1 MSADTH
7 EQEPDRRSATLFDQ
21 SQMPIPAEPQERAE
35 VLNAGV
41 ARVMAAQRDQI
52 ELRACDLDSLL
63 GSDHAARTVWAFVQ
77 SLDLGSLHAK
87 IRAVEHAA
95 GRPAIDPA
103 ILVALWLW
111 ATIDGVGSAREVDRL
126 CERDDAYRW
135 ICGGVGVNYHTLAQF
150 RTRHVE
156 WLDAQLTRSIA
167 SLLERK
173 LVTLSVVSQ
182 DGMRVRAS
190 AKAASFRR
198 RGRLEKFMHEAR
210 AQVDALKAELDED
223 AGAGTR
229 RKQAARER
237 AVREREERIA
247 RALATMQEI
256 EAREPAK
263 KNQKKEVKGP
273 DNTAPPDDKPPKAEA
288 EPRVSTTDPEA
299 RVMKMADGGF
309 RPAFN
314 AQLAVD
320 TATQLIAGVDLVN
333 IGSGHGPDSAD
344 ARADRAALRA
354 HPRALAGR
362 RGLLEIAGHRR
373 GCAAWH
379 AARDAAAQ
387 KQRPEHRSV
396 RSQEHRQPERCPV
409 ASSHGQRR
417 SKGVVQAACR
427 HHRMH
432 ERAGAKAGPVPV
444 PRARPAQSARCA
456 ALACAG
462 AQPHAHAKPEYRVSA
477 LIGGRRASLAAQSWP
492 RQALGRSEIARAY
505 EKPRRRC
512 NGLG

>member
-1 MSADTH
+1 MSPDTP
-7 EQEPDRRSATLFDQ
+7 ERETERRTAALLFDE
-21 SQMPIPAEPQERAE
+21 SEMPIPAAPREQAATPKT
-35 VLNAGV
+35 GV

-63 GSDHAARTVWAFVQ
+63 GGDHAARTVWAFVQ
-77 SLDLGSLHAK
+77 SLDLAPLHARIK
-87 IRAVEHAA
+87 AVECAA

-111 ATIDGVGSAREVDRL
+111 ATVDGVGSAREIDRL

-135 ICGGVGVNYHTLAQF
+135 ICGGVGVNYHTLADF
-150 RTRHVE
+150 RTQHVE

-210 AQVDALKAELDED
+210 AQVGALKAELDEG

-237 AVREREERIA
+237 VLREREERIA

-256 EAREPAK
+256 EALEPAK
-263 KNQKKEVKGP
+263 KDQKKINKQDSGP
-273 DNTAPPDDKPPKAEA
+273 PSAGGKPPKAEA

-333 IGSGHGPDSAD
+333 IGSDMGQMVPMHEQIEQRYGHTRVL
-344 ARADRAALRA
+344 AR
-354 HPRALAGR
+354 R
-362 RGLLEIAGHRR
+362 RRLLEIAGHRR
-373 GCAAWH
+373 GCATRHTAP
-379 AARDAAAQ
+379 DAAAQ
-387 KQRPEHRSV
+387 KQRSERRSV
-396 RSQEHRQPERCPV
+396 CSQEHRQPERCSV
-409 ASSHGQRR
+409 ANPHGQRPG
-417 SKGVVQAACR
+417 KGAVQAAR
-427 HHRMH
+427 SHHRMH
-432 ERAGAKAGPVPV
+432 ECAGAKTRPVPV
-444 PRARPAQSARCA
+444 PCARSTQGTRCA

-462 AQPHAHAKPEYRVSA
+462 AQPHAQLEYRVSA
-477 LIGGRRASLAAQSWP
+477 LTGGRQATLPVEFRP
-492 RQALGRSEIARAY
+492 R
-505 EKPRRRC
+505 
-512 NGLG
+512 

>member
-21 SQMPIPAEPQERAE
+21 SQMPIPAAAQERVEAPI
-35 VLNAGV
+35 AGV

-87 IRAVEHAA
+87 IKAVEHAA

-111 ATIDGVGSAREVDRL
+111 ATIDGVGSAREIDRL
-126 CERDDAYRW
+126 CERDAAYRW
-135 ICGGVGVNYHTLAQF
+135 ICGGVGVNYHTLAEF

-247 RALATMQEI
+247 RALATMQQI

-263 KNQKKEVKGP
+263 KPQKPRVTGP
-273 DNTAPPDDKPPKAEA
+273 DSTLPPDEKPPKAEA

-299 RVMKMADGGF
+299 RVMKMADGGC

-333 IGSGHGPDSAD
+333 IGSDMGQMVPMHEQIEQRYGHTPGHWLADGGYSKLQAIDEVAQRGTQPVMPPPRSRDPSIDPFAPKSTDSPNV
-344 ARADRAALRA
+344 ARWRARMASDEAKALYKQRAATIECTNAQVR
-354 HPRALAGR
+354 R
-362 RGLLEIAGHRR
+362 RGLYQFLVR
-373 GCAAWH
+373 GRLKARGVLLWH
-379 AARDAAAQ
+379 ALAHNLMRM
-387 KQRPEHRSV
+387 RSLNI
-396 RSQEHRQPERCPV
+396 
-409 ASSHGQRR
+409 AL
-417 SKGVVQAACR
+417 QA
-427 HHRMH
+427 
-432 ERAGAKAGPVPV
+432 
-444 PRARPAQSARCA
+444 
-456 ALACAG
+456 
-462 AQPHAHAKPEYRVSA
+462 
-477 LIGGRRASLAAQSWP
+477 
-492 RQALGRSEIARAY
+492 
-505 EKPRRRC
+505 
-512 NGLG
+512 

>member
-1 MSADTH
+1 MSADTP
-7 EQEPDRRSATLFDQ
+7 EREPDRRSATLFDE
-21 SQMPIPAEPQERAE
+21 SELPIPAAPHEPVEAP
-35 VLNAGV
+35 NPGV

-63 GSDHAARTVWAFVQ
+63 GAEHAARTVWAFVQ
-77 SLDLGSLHAK
+77 SLDLGPLQAK
-87 IRAVEHAA
+87 IKAVECGA

-111 ATIDGVGSAREVDRL
+111 ATIDGVGSAREIDRL

-135 ICGGVGVNYHTLAQF
+135 ICGGVGVNYHTLAEF
-150 RTRHVE
+150 RTRHVQ

-173 LVTLSVVSQ
+173 LVTLAVVSQ

-198 RGRLEKFMHEAR
+198 RGRLEKFLREAR
-210 AQVDALKAELDED
+210 AQVEALKAELDAD

-237 AVREREERIA
+237 AVREREQRIA
-247 RALATMQEI
+247 RALATLHEI

-263 KNQKKEVKGP
+263 KNPKKKGKEP
-273 DNTAPPDDKPPKAEA
+273 DGTAPPDGQPPKAEA

-333 IGSGHGPDSAD
+333 IGSDMGQMVPMHEQIEQRYGHTPGHWLADGGYSKLQAIDAVAQRGTQPVMPPPRSRDPGLDPFAPKRTDSPNVALWR
-344 ARADRAALRA
+344 ARMASDEAKELYKQRAATIECTNAQVR
-354 HPRALAGR
+354 R
-362 RGLLEIAGHRR
+362 RGLYQFLVR
-373 GCAAWH
+373 GQLKARGVLLWH
-379 AARDAAAQ
+379 ALAHNLMRM
-387 KQRPEHRSV
+387 RS
-396 RSQEHRQPERCPV
+396 
-409 ASSHGQRR
+409 
-417 SKGVVQAACR
+417 
-427 HHRMH
+427 
-432 ERAGAKAGPVPV
+432 
-444 PRARPAQSARCA
+444 
-456 ALACAG
+456 LD
-462 AQPHAHAKPEYRVSA
+462 
-477 LIGGRRASLAAQSWP
+477 
-492 RQALGRSEIARAY
+492 IAFQ
-505 EKPRRRC
+505 
-512 NGLG
+512 L

>member
-1 MSADTH
+1 MSADTP
-7 EQEPDRRSATLFDQ
+7 EREPDRGSATLFDE
-21 SQMPIPAEPQERAE
+21 SQMPIPATPREPAE
-35 VLNAGV
+35 TLNARAV
-41 ARVMAAQRDQI
+41 RVMAAQRDQI

-63 GSDHAARTVWAFVQ
+63 GADHAARTVWAFVR
-77 SLDLGSLHAK
+77 SLDLAPLLAK
-87 IRAVEHAA
+87 IKAVEHGA

-111 ATIDGVGSAREVDRL
+111 ATIDGVGSAREIDRL

-150 RTRHVE
+150 RTRHVQ

-173 LVTLSVVSQ
+173 LVTLAVVAQ

-198 RGRLEKFMHEAR
+198 RGRLEKFLHEAR
-210 AQVDALKAELDED
+210 SQVDALKAELDED

-229 RKQAARER
+229 RKQAARAR
-237 AVREREERIA
+237 AVQGREERIA
-247 RALATMQEI
+247 RALATMHEI

-263 KNQKKEVKGP
+263 KNQRNEIKEP
-273 DNTAPPDDKPPKAEA
+273 DDTAPPHDGKPPKAEA

-333 IGSGHGPDSAD
+333 AGSDMGQMVPMHQQIEQRYGHTPEHWLADGGYSKSQAIDEVAHRGTQPVMPPPRSRNPGIDPFAPKSTDSPNV
-344 ARADRAALRA
+344 ARSRAHMASDQAKELYKQRAATIECTNAQLR
-354 HPRALAGR
+354 R
-362 RGLLEIAGHRR
+362 RGLYRFLVR
-373 GCAAWH
+373 GALKARGVLLWH
-379 AARDAAAQ
+379 ALAHNLMRM
-387 KQRPEHRSV
+387 RS
-396 RSQEHRQPERCPV
+396 
-409 ASSHGQRR
+409 
-417 SKGVVQAACR
+417 
-427 HHRMH
+427 
-432 ERAGAKAGPVPV
+432 
-444 PRARPAQSARCA
+444 
-456 ALACAG
+456 LN
-462 AQPHAHAKPEYRVSA
+462 
-477 LIGGRRASLAAQSWP
+477 
-492 RQALGRSEIARAY
+492 IAFQ
-505 EKPRRRC
+505 
-512 NGLG
+512 G

>member
-333 IGSGHGPDSAD
+333 IGSDMGQMVPMHEQIEQRYGHTPEHWLADGGYSKLQAIDEVAQRGTQPVMPPPRSRDPSIDPFAPKSTDSPNV
-344 ARADRAALRA
+344 ARWRARMASDEAKGLYKQRAATIECTNAQVR
-354 HPRALAGR
+354 R
-362 RGLLEIAGHRR
+362 RGLYQFLVR
-373 GCAAWH
+373 GRLKARGVLLWH
-379 AARDAAAQ
+379 ALAHNLMRM
-387 KQRPEHRSV
+387 RS
-396 RSQEHRQPERCPV
+396 
-409 ASSHGQRR
+409 
-417 SKGVVQAACR
+417 
-427 HHRMH
+427 
-432 ERAGAKAGPVPV
+432 
-444 PRARPAQSARCA
+444 
-456 ALACAG
+456 LN
-462 AQPHAHAKPEYRVSA
+462 
-477 LIGGRRASLAAQSWP
+477 
-492 RQALGRSEIARAY
+492 IAFQ
-505 EKPRRRC
+505 
-512 NGLG
+512 L

>member
-1 MSADTH
+1 MS
-7 EQEPDRRSATLFDQ
+7 PDAPQRETERRTAALLFDE
-21 SQMPIPAEPQERAE
+21 SEMPIAAAPREQAETPKT
-35 VLNAGV
+35 GV
-41 ARVMAAQRDQI
+41 VRVMAAQRDQI

-63 GSDHAARTVWAFVQ
+63 GGDHAARTVWAFVQ
-77 SLDLGSLHAK
+77 SLDLAPLHARIK
-87 IRAVEHAA
+87 AVECAA

-111 ATIDGVGSAREVDRL
+111 ATVDGVGSAREIDRL

-135 ICGGVGVNYHTLAQF
+135 ICGGVGVNYHTLADF
-150 RTRHVE
+150 RTQHVE

-173 LVTLSVVSQ
+173 LVTLSIVSQ

-198 RGRLEKFMHEAR
+198 RGRLEKFMHEAS
-210 AQVDALKAELDED
+210 AQVGALKAELDEG

-237 AVREREERIA
+237 ALREREERIA

-256 EAREPAK
+256 EALEPAK
-263 KNQKKEVKGP
+263 KDQKKIKKQDSGP
-273 DNTAPPDDKPPKAEA
+273 PSAGGKPPKAEA

-333 IGSGHGPDSAD
+333 IGSDMGQMVPMHEQIEQRYGHTPEYWLADGGYSKLQAIDEVAQRGTQPLMPPPRSRDPNVDPFAPKSTDSENVAQWRTRMASD
-344 ARADRAALRA
+344 QAKELYKQRAATIECTNAQVR
-354 HPRALAGR
+354 R
-362 RGLLEIAGHRR
+362 RGLYQFLVR
-373 GCAAWH
+373 GRLKARGVLLWH
-379 AARDAAAQ
+379 ALAHNLMRM
-387 KQRPEHRSV
+387 RS
-396 RSQEHRQPERCPV
+396 
-409 ASSHGQRR
+409 
-417 SKGVVQAACR
+417 
-427 HHRMH
+427 
-432 ERAGAKAGPVPV
+432 
-444 PRARPAQSARCA
+444 
-456 ALACAG
+456 LN
-462 AQPHAHAKPEYRVSA
+462 
-477 LIGGRRASLAAQSWP
+477 
-492 RQALGRSEIARAY
+492 IAFQF
-505 EKPRRRC
+505 
-512 NGLG
+512 